1 MDRGAAKRRGRLP
14 QLRRELARE
23 QRLVEQQI
31 IERQREARAALDPL
45 LQPQPLL
52 EAELLAGTRDREDGA
67 GVEVRHADIE
77 WLGTSE
83 AHS

>member
-1 MDRGAAKRRGRLP
+1 MT
-14 QLRRELARE
+14 
-23 QRLVEQQI
+23 V
-31 IERQREARAALDPL
+31 RAALDPP